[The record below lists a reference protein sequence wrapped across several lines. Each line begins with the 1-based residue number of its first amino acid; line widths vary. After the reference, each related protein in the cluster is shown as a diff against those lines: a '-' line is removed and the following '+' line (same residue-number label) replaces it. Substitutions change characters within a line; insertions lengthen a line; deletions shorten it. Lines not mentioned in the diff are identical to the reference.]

1 MEDINIFCQNSRNG
15 GSGYM
20 NSNIFQKFMYF
31 GSETLATWLRVIIRD
46 LIPGPNSPLIPR
58 DNSPEYVFW
67 VVYVSY

>member
-1 MEDINIFCQNSRNG
+1 
-15 GSGYM
+15 M